1 MKPVKSQER
10 GCVFKGVLPRVVSML
25 ILSFLLAL
33 PFWSCARVAS
43 TASNPSVHP
52 RNVILIGVDTLRADR
67 LECYGYAAIKT
78 PNINRLASDGVLFR
92 NAIAQVPLTLP
103 SFCSIMTGAYPMFHG
118 VRDFSYG
125 FLREESVT
133 LAEVLKAQGYAT
145 GAVLGA
151 FVLDARFGLNQG
163 FDFYDGDFNSM
174 VTSGVR
180 RVTKERRGDRVVRAA
195 LEWLRANQEKKCF
208 LWIHPYDPHHP
219 YDPPEPFRSQ
229 YAANPYEGEIA
240 FVDSLV
246 GEILD
251 FLESSGLYDDS
262 LIIFTSDHGESL
274 GEHQEPQHG
283 FFVYD
288 SVLRVPLIIKAPGS
302 TPRGRTIDTQVQTI
316 DIMPTILQYLS
327 VRKPQEVQGIGLRSL
342 IEGKTSNLS
351 RPYAHAESYYAL
363 SSFGWSPLR
372 SLRTNKYKYIQAPQ
386 PELYDLEKDP
396 LELKNLHSRHKA
408 LANRFSTD
416 LRRFEQRYS
425 TTGPARQQTELDRE
439 VTERL
444 RSLGYVAYAT
454 GIPAGAGANY
464 DGLADPKGKVE
475 LFNLYMKYIEAEDNP
490 EVEGQRPA
498 IELLERLVESDPN
511 VSIAVNAL
519 TNRYLLANRHQ
530 EALDLNQRILNGNPK
545 SATAAFNLGR
555 VYRMLKRTDEAIAAY
570 RQALDLDP
578 HKAATHHNLGIA
590 YIEKDQY
597 SQAIERLKE
606 AIRLQPKQ
614 ADSYLNL
621 GLAYLLNRNQ
631 EEAITNFQQAIR
643 IKPANA
649 QAHEYL
655 GRIYLQIGRTAEGQ
669 EELRLADELKRKYE
683 LAE

>member
-1 MKPVKSQER
+1 
-10 GCVFKGVLPRVVSML
+10 
-25 ILSFLLAL
+25 
-33 PFWSCARVAS
+33 
-43 TASNPSVHP
+43 
-52 RNVILIGVDTLRADR
+52 
-67 LECYGYAAIKT
+67 
-78 PNINRLASDGVLFR
+78 
-92 NAIAQVPLTLP
+92 
-103 SFCSIMTGAYPMFHG
+103 
-118 VRDFSYG
+118 
-125 FLREESVT
+125 
-133 LAEVLKAQGYAT
+133 
-145 GAVLGA
+145 
-151 FVLDARFGLNQG
+151 
-163 FDFYDGDFNSM
+163 
-174 VTSGVR
+174 
-180 RVTKERRGDRVVRAA
+180 
-195 LEWLRANQEKKCF
+195 
-208 LWIHPYDPHHP
+208 
-219 YDPPEPFRSQ
+219 
-229 YAANPYEGEIA
+229 
-240 FVDSLV
+240 
-246 GEILD
+246 
-251 FLESSGLYDDS
+251 
-262 LIIFTSDHGESL
+262 
-274 GEHQEPQHG
+274 
-283 FFVYD
+283 
-288 SVLRVPLIIKAPGS
+288 
-302 TPRGRTIDTQVQTI
+302 
-316 DIMPTILQYLS
+316 MPTILQYLS

-475 LFNLYMKYIEAEDNP
+475 LFNLYMKYIEAEANP

-519 TNRYLLANRHQ
+519 TNRYLLANRYQ

-590 YIEKDQY
+590 YIEKDKY

-631 EEAITNFQQAIR
+631 EEAITNFQHAIR

-655 GRIYLQIGRTAEGQ
+655 GKTYLQMGRAAEGK
-669 EELRLADELKRKYE
+669 EELRLADELKKKYK